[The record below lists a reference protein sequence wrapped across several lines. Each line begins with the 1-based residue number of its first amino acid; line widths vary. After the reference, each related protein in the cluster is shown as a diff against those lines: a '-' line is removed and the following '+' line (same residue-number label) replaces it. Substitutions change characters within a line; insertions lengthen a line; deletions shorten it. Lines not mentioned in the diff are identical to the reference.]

1 MRFATT
7 DTARTVWALG
17 GCQSWYLDQHG
28 EATTAVEVDVHRQ
41 SEAGYMP
48 AEQELLVGDIA
59 PQADKI

>member
-1 MRFATT
+1 VLATFCLT
-7 DTARTVWALG
+7 LAFLLWNNPTK
-17 GCQSWYLDQHG
+17 
-28 EATTAVEVDVHRQ
+28 AVEVDVHRQ